1 MNKPRS
7 ALVFTN
13 LPSISPQSDFFGWC
27 IFVLFCIA
35 NMLNYGISLVWGG
48 RGGGGGAFSLKTH
61 LEVSSN
67 AQARQVWEQ
76 SSLQVNSFVL
86 EVPESSAIDPGLRLG
101 TKNGEKHSNESWN
114 WSFSCPK

>member
-48 RGGGGGAFSLKTH
+48 GGGGAFSLKTQ
-61 LEVSSN
+61 LELSTN
-67 AQARQVWEQ
+67 KKPRQVWEQ

-101 TKNGEKHSNESWN
+101 TNNGEKHSNESWN